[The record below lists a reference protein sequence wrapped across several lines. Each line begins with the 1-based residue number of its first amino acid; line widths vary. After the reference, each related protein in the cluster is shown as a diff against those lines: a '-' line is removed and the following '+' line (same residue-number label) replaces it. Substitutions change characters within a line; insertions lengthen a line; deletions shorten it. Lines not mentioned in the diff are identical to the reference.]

1 MKGKVELRVG
11 ITTIVLVILLL
22 ISCLGRCVLD
32 WIELRDEWW
41 DMIDTEEDENVE
53 VNTGGENE

>member
-1 MKGKVELRVG
+1 ME
-11 ITTIVLVILLL
+11 IDIATIVLGIMLLVAFL
-22 ISCLGRCVLD
+22 LRCILD